1 MEEAGR
7 KRRGFLFAAA
17 AGLIA
22 ACTPNRKTGLQRGD
36 TFPEFTL
43 ADIDGQPFSFGS
55 TRGHARL
62 INLWATWCEPCRREM
77 PALDRLA
84 RTHAGRGL
92 DVLTISLDDD
102 VNLVREFC
110 LRYRIGLPVL
120 LDANQQ
126 STKDILSGT
135 ALPRTYLVARDRRVR
150 EVVEGYRDWESP
162 AADAD
167 LVRLLA

>member
-1 MEEAGR
+1 MDAAD
-7 KRRGFLFAAA
+7 RRRRRFLLAAA
-17 AGLIA
+17 TGLFA
-22 ACTPNRKTGLQRGD
+22 ACTPDRKTGLQRGD
-36 TFPEFTL
+36 VFPALTL
-43 ADIDGQPFSFGS
+43 NDLDGRPHSFGA
-55 TRGHARL
+55 TPGHALL

-102 VNLVREFC
+102 VNLVREFL

-126 STKDILSGT
+126 STRHILPGT
-135 ALPRTYLVARDRRVR
+135 ALPRTYLVARDRRVS
-150 EVVEGYRDWESP
+150 EVVEGYRDWESS
-162 AADAD
+162 AAEAE
-167 LVRLLA
+167 LARLLG